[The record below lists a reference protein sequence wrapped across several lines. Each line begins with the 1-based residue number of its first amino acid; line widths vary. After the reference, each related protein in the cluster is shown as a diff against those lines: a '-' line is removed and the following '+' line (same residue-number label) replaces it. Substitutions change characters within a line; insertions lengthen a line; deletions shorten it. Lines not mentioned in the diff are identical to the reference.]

1 MEGVRHDGGRKI
13 WGFLGTSNQE
23 TNSGWELVLVLA
35 LVLLRQVILGKS
47 LSLWALVS
55 PSEMDQEEQI
65 MPEEA
70 L

>member
-1 MEGVRHDGGRKI
+1 MEGVRYDGGRKI
-13 WGFLGTSNQE
+13 LGFPGTSNQE
-23 TNSGWELVLVLA
+23 ANSGWELA

-55 PSEMDQEEQI
+55 LSERDQEEQI
-65 MPEEA
+65 MLEEA

>member
-1 MEGVRHDGGRKI
+1 MEGVGYGGGRKI
-13 WGFLGTSNQE
+13 WGSLSTSNQE
-23 TNSGWELVLVLA
+23 ANSGWELVLVLA

-55 PSEMDQEEQI
+55 PSETDQEEQI
-65 MPEEA
+65 MPEEV

>member
-23 TNSGWELVLVLA
+23 TNSGWELV